1 MVKYIIFLQKPEA
14 EQFIQQID
22 TCLGYP
28 NDSGTITYAYP
39 DLMCEYDEATGESWQ
54 IGWGV
59 ELLDDVIPCMT
70 EQQVADI
77 LILPANINSC
87 VLFSGSTI

>member
-14 EQFIQQID
+14 EQFIQQINS
-22 TCLGYP
+22 CMGYP
-28 NDSGTITYAYP
+28 NDSGTITYANP
-39 DLMCEYDEATGESWQ
+39 DLMCEYDEQTGETWEM
-54 IGWGV
+54 GWGV
-59 ELLDDVIPCMT
+59 EILDDIIPCMT
-70 EQQVADI
+70 EQQQSDI